1 MVYKTPRRE
10 VGRRLDV
17 TFADEIYA
25 IAETQTTYL
34 LAIAV
39 AFSLIGLTEHH
50 QGMVRF
56 HG

>member
-1 MVYKTPRRE
+1 MAYKTPRRE

-17 TFADEIYA
+17 TFANWINA
-25 IAETQTTYL
+25 IAETQTAYL

-50 QGMVRF
+50 QGMVTF
-56 HG
+56 HE

>member
-1 MVYKTPRRE
+1 MVYKNPRCKI
-10 VGRRLDV
+10 GRRLDV

-34 LAIAV
+34 LVLEA
-39 AFSLIGLTEHH
+39 AFSLIGLSRHH
-50 QGMVRF
+50 QGMVTF